1 MNAIRR
7 HGGPPWTVR
16 PVRPVAPVAF
26 AAHEIRRQVPRQG
39 RAAAFRTFHGRPQ
52 RPYDEDVLF
61 GLVVAEYYVA
71 FGNFVVDLHE
81 TPARFKVTFEIN
93 ALSNPRT
100 TEGLIASNN
109 YAATVSR
116 TPALLG

>member
-1 MNAIRR
+1 
-7 HGGPPWTVR
+7 
-16 PVRPVAPVAF
+16 
-26 AAHEIRRQVPRQG
+26 
-39 RAAAFRTFHGRPQ
+39 
-52 RPYDEDVLF
+52 VLF

-100 TEGLIASNN
+100 TEGLNGLASNN